1 MIIPLQK
8 MILKSMTQV
17 KRTGPISKMLKQLSL
32 KTWRA
37 DSKTLILRTLCME
50 PNPRPKNLI
59 PAGGILSS
67 DNLQ

>member
-1 MIIPLQK
+1 MAMIIPLQK
-8 MILKSMTQV
+8 IILKSMTQV
-17 KRTGPISKMLKQLSL
+17 KRTDPISNMLKQLSL

-37 DSKTLILRTLCME
+37 DTKTLIFRTLCME
-50 PNPRPKNLI
+50 PQPKNLI

>member
-37 DSKTLILRTLCME
+37 DTKTDLKDSLHGAK
-50 PNPRPKNLI
+50 P
-59 PAGGILSS
+59 
-67 DNLQ
+67 